1 MVQKRGLATC
11 ASFNLPVLTHNNYKQ
26 MNSDLTTKWNKCLEI
41 ISDIV
46 SKETFDTWFAD
57 IKPLK
62 HEGNTLTIQVKSH
75 FVFEF
80 LEENFIDLLRSTLF
94 KVMGNGT
101 QLIYSILTDKD
112 NNRSMEVGTDNLN
125 RRGTGNSGNS
135 TPTAM
140 QETVQELD
148 SMLINRYTFDNFVEG
163 ISNRLSRSVGISV
176 ADKPG
181 KAFNPLFIYGSSGVG
196 KTHLINAIG
205 VKIKELHPELRV
217 LYVSAHLFQV
227 QYTDS
232 ILQKNFNDFMRFY
245 QSIDVL
251 IIDDIQEIAGLQK
264 TQNAF
269 FHIFNHLHLNGKQ
282 LIMTSDRSPAQLQ
295 GMEERLLTRFK
306 WGMTAEIEKPDFELR
321 KNILRNKIYKDGLN
335 FPEEVISYIAEH
347 VNASIRDLEGII
359 VSIMAHST
367 ITNADI
373 DINLAKRIIGDFSDY
388 EKKEITID
396 DIIKK
401 VSDYYGIEISA
412 INTKSRKREVVLV
425 RQVSMFLARKHLDM
439 SIAKIGKYIGDRD
452 HATVLH
458 ACKTIENLADTDK
471 QFRTELEEI
480 DNSLLSA

>member
-1 MVQKRGLATC
+1 
-11 ASFNLPVLTHNNYKQ
+11 
-26 MNSDLTTKWNKCLEI
+26 MNSDLIIKWGKCLEKFR
-41 ISDIV
+41 SNV
-46 SKETFDTWFAD
+46 SKEAFDTWFAD

-62 HEGNTLTIQVKSH
+62 YDEDKTLHIQVKSH
-75 FVFEF
+75 FIVEF
-80 LEENFIDLLRSTLF
+80 LENQYIDLLRTTF
-94 KVMGNGT
+94 YEFMGQGT
-101 QLIYSILTDKD
+101 QLRYHVITNCE
-112 NNRSMEVGTDNLN
+112 NNQTTEVSTENMNRPGTC
-125 RRGTGNSGNS
+125 NSGNS
-135 TPTAM
+135 TPVAM
-140 QETVQELD
+140 QEAVQELD

-163 ISNRLSRSVGISV
+163 ISNRLSRSVAISV
-176 ADKPG
+176 ADRPG
-181 KAFNPLFIYGSSGVG
+181 RAFNPLFIYGSSGVG
-196 KTHLINAIG
+196 KTHLVNAIG
-205 VKIKELHPELRV
+205 GKIKELHPELRV

-251 IIDDIQEIAGLQK
+251 IIDDIQEFAGLQK

-306 WGMTAEIEKPDFELR
+306 WGMTAEIEKPDLELR
-321 KNILRNKIYKDGLN
+321 KSILRNKIYKDGLQ
-335 FPEEVISYIAEH
+335 FPEDVISYIAEH
-347 VNASIRDLEGII
+347 VNASIRDLEGIV

-373 DINLAKRIIGDFSDY
+373 DISLAKRVIGDFSDY
-388 EKKEITID
+388 EKKSITID

-401 VSDYYGIEISA
+401 VADYYGIEISA
-412 INTKSRKREVVLV
+412 ISTRSRKREVVLV

-458 ACKTIENLADTDK
+458 ACKTIENLAETDK
-471 QFRTELEEI
+471 QFRGELEEI
-480 DNSLLSA
+480 DLSLQSA

>member
-1 MVQKRGLATC
+1 MTPHL
-11 ASFNLPVLTHNNYKQ
+11 
-26 MNSDLTTKWNKCLEI
+26 DTKWNRCLEI
-41 ISDIV
+41 IRDNV
-46 SKETFDTWFAD
+46 SETTFNTWFAD

-62 HEGNTLTIQVKSH
+62 YEDNTLTIQVKSN
-75 FVFEF
+75 FVYEF
-80 LEENFIDLLRSTLF
+80 LEGNFVDLLRSTLF

-101 QLIYSILTDKD
+101 QLMYSVLTDMS
-112 NNRSMEVGTDNLN
+112 NNLSMELGTENRS
-125 RRGTGNSGNS
+125 TGGARNANSGNS
-135 TPTAM
+135 APQAM
-140 QETVQELD
+140 QQVVQELD

-163 ISNRLSRSVGISV
+163 ISNRLSRSVAISV

-181 KAFNPLFIYGSSGVG
+181 RAFNPLFIHGSSGVG

-205 VKIKELHPELRV
+205 IKIKELHPELRV

-251 IIDDIQEIAGLQK
+251 IIDDIQEFAGLQK

-306 WGMTAEIEKPDFELR
+306 WGMTAEIEKPDLELR
-321 KNILRNKIYKDGLN
+321 KNILRNKIYKDGLK

-347 VNASIRDLEGII
+347 TSASIRDLEGIV

-367 ITNADI
+367 INNAEI
-373 DINLAKRIIGDFSDY
+373 DINLARRVIGDFSDY
-388 EKKEITID
+388 EKKVITID

-401 VSDYYGIEISA
+401 VSDFYGIEVSA
-412 INTKSRKREVVLV
+412 INTRSRKREVVLV
-425 RQVSMFLARKHLDM
+425 RQVAMFLAKKHLDM
-439 SIAKIGKYIGDRD
+439 STSKIGQYIGNRD

-458 ACKTIENLADTDK
+458 ACKTITNLADTDK
-471 QFRTELEEI
+471 QFRLELSEI
-480 DNSLLSA
+480 DNSLQNA